1 MYENL
6 KAEMARQNK
15 NLVDIANET
24 GLKYQTLREK
34 ISGNSHF
41 VLWEIMKIK
50 NALGVDVPLEELF
63 ANYKVG
69 KDDES
74 NTD

>member
-1 MYENL
+1 
-6 KAEMARQNK
+6 MARQNK

-50 NALGVDVPLEELF
+50 NALGVEPVCHLTSETC
-63 ANYKVG
+63 
-69 KDDES
+69 S
-74 NTD
+74 T

>member
-1 MYENL
+1 
-6 KAEMARQNK
+6 MARQNK